1 MKNIRFFVES
11 FYLRQALYRLGLMLC
26 LFMFCR
32 ICFFIFNYSKLPT
45 PSVST
50 FFWGI
55 RFDLSA
61 AIYINILLLLSYL
74 LPFGFRKERW
84 YGMIQRVLFLAT
96 TFVIVLVELGDA
108 AYFPFSQ
115 RRLIAGDFL
124 MIGNESDQLLRL
136 VLEYWVMWI
145 VFGLIIW
152 GLNALFNKT
161 TIKPLPQENS
171 LLPQT
176 GIMVLGLGLALMGVR
191 GGIQMRPLT
200 AGSAAQYVDDM
211 RLAPLVGNST
221 LSILYSLSRTKLE
234 VPNYM
239 TPKEAE
245 QVYEIFDKGDKTKK
259 MRRMNVV
266 VIALESFGK
275 EYSAFF
281 NQDKPNYPSYMPF
294 VDSLAQ
300 QSLYAQYSYANGLR
314 STQGITALAS
324 GLPSLMGEPFMFSHY
339 QTNKIKGWASVLKKQ
354 GYKTAFYHGSNHGSM
369 AFNTFIPHTGF
380 EYFYDRL
387 DYPNQADY
395 DGSWGIW
402 DEPFWQWTLQ
412 KINALPQPFGTMT
425 FSLTSHEPF
434 AVPKDFEAKYP
445 DVPKIKRSFLYAD
458 YALRRFFE
466 EAKKQPWYQ
475 NTLFV
480 VSADHVGRNDT
491 RPEEYSTREG
501 LYHIPILFFCPSDST
516 MRGEIKGGICS
527 QVDVMPSILDY
538 LNCPDARTSFGRS
551 IFSKEAPPQYAVQY
565 EDNLFQIEDKNYILL
580 FDGRYTTGIF
590 DKINDKMLKNNL
602 IMQGLPDMN
611 RMETALKAIIQQ
623 HHQAMV
629 NNALVPK

>member
-1 MKNIRFFVES
+1 MKNIRLSVES
-11 FYLRQALYRLGLMLC
+11 FYLRQALYRLGLVLG

-32 ICFFIFNYSKLPT
+32 ICFFAFNYTKLPT

-50 FFWGI
+50 FFWGV

-74 LPFGFRKERW
+74 LPFGFRRERW
-84 YGMIQRVLFLAT
+84 YGIAQRTTFLAT
-96 TFVIVLVELGDA
+96 NFVIILLELGDA

-115 RRLIAGDFL
+115 RRLIAGDFF

-136 VLEYWVMWI
+136 VFQYWIMWI

-152 GLNALFNKT
+152 GLNWLFNKT

-176 GIMVLGLGLALMGVR
+176 GVMVLGLGLALMGVR

-211 RLAPLVGNST
+211 RLVPLVSNST
-221 LSILYSLSRTKLE
+221 LSILHSLSQTALT

-239 TPKEAE
+239 SAKEAA
-245 QVYEIFDKGDKTKK
+245 EIYPIFNEGDKTKK
-259 MRRMNVV
+259 MRKMNVI

-281 NQDKPNYPSYMPF
+281 NPDKPNYPSFMPF

-300 QSLYAQYSYANGLR
+300 QSLYAQYTYSNGLR

-324 GLPSLMGEPFMFSHY
+324 GLPSLMGEPFMFSPY
-339 QTNKIKGWASVLKKQ
+339 QANSLQGWAGVLKKN

-369 AFNTFIPHTGF
+369 AFNTFLPQTGF
-380 EYFYDRL
+380 DTFYDRL
-387 DYPNQADY
+387 DYPDQADY

-402 DEPFWQWTLQ
+402 DEPFWQWSLK
-412 KINALPQPFGTMT
+412 KINDLPQPFGVMT

-434 AVPKDFEAKYP
+434 AVPKYFEAKYP
-445 DVPKIKRSFLYAD
+445 DIPKIKRSFLYTD

-501 LYHIPILFFCPSDST
+501 LYHIPILFFCPSDPT
-516 MRGEIKGGICS
+516 MKGEIKDGLCS
-527 QVDVMPSILDY
+527 QTDVMPSILDY
-538 LNCPDARTSFGRS
+538 LNCPDKRMSFGRS
-551 IFSKEAPPQYAVQY
+551 VFSKNAPPQYAVQF

-580 FDGRYTTGIF
+580 FDGQNTIGIF

-602 IMQGLPDMN
+602 LQQGLPDKK
-611 RMETALKAIIQQ
+611 RMEMALKAIIQQ

-629 NNALVPK
+629 SNVLGPN

>member
-1 MKNIRFFVES
+1 MRNIRLSVES
-11 FYLRQALYRLGLMLC
+11 FYLRQALYRLGLVLG

-32 ICFFIFNYSKLPT
+32 ICFFAFNYTKLPI

-50 FFWGI
+50 FFWGV

-84 YGMIQRVLFLAT
+84 YSIVQRTIFLVT
-96 TFVIVLVELGDA
+96 NFVIILLELGDA

-115 RRLIAGDFL
+115 RRLIAGDFF

-136 VLEYWVMWI
+136 VFQYWIMWI
-145 VFGLIIW
+145 FFALIIW
-152 GLNALFNKT
+152 VLNWLFNKT
-161 TIKPLPQENS
+161 TIKPLPQENN

-176 GIMVLGLGLALMGVR
+176 GVMILGLGLALLGVR
-191 GGIQMRPLT
+191 GGLQMRPIT
-200 AGSAAQYVDDM
+200 PGTAAQYVDDM
-211 RLAPLVGNST
+211 RLVPLVSNST
-221 LSILYSLSRTKLE
+221 LSILHSLSQTALT

-239 TPKEAE
+239 SAKEATDI
-245 QVYEIFDKGDKTKK
+245 YPIFNEGDKTKK
-259 MRRMNVV
+259 MRKMNVV

-281 NQDKPNYPSYMPF
+281 NPDKPNYPSFMPF

-300 QSLYAQYSYANGLR
+300 QSLYAQYTYANGLR

-324 GLPSLMGEPFMFSHY
+324 GLPSLMGEPFMFSPY
-339 QTNKIKGWASVLKKQ
+339 QANNLKGWAGVLKKN

-369 AFNTFIPHTGF
+369 AFNTFLPQTGF
-380 EYFYDRL
+380 EAFYDRL

-395 DGSWGIW
+395 EGSWGIW
-402 DEPFWQWTLQ
+402 DEPFWQWSLK
-412 KINALPQPFGTMT
+412 KINDLPQPFGVMT

-445 DVPKIKRSFLYAD
+445 DIPKIKRSFLYTD
-458 YALRRFFE
+458 NALRRFFE

-480 VSADHVGRNDT
+480 VAADHVGRNDT

-501 LYHIPILFFCPSDST
+501 LYHIPILFFCPSDPT
-516 MRGEIKGGICS
+516 MKGEIKEGMCS
-527 QVDVMPSILDY
+527 QTDVMPSILDY
-538 LNCPDARTSFGRS
+538 LNCPDKRMSFGRS
-551 IFSKEAPPQYAVQY
+551 VFSKKAPPQYAVQF

-580 FDGRYTTGIF
+580 FDGQNTTGIF

-602 IMQGLPDMN
+602 LPQGLPDTK
-611 RMETALKAIIQQ
+611 RMEMALKAIIQQ

-629 NNALVPK
+629 SNALVPN